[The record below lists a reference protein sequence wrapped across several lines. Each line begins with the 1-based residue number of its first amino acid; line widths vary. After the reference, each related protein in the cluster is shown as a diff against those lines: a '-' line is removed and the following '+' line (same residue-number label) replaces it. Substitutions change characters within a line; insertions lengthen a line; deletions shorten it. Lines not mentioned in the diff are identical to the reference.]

1 MSRLYKFLKL
11 LGQGSFGK
19 AYLCQNLKTNSQC
32 VIKQIILDDL
42 DSEEKKET
50 LNEVIIL
57 KKLDHSNIIKFM
69 DVFTKS
75 KPNNTLNIVTE
86 YADGGDLNQKIKKQK
101 EKKSPFTEKEI
112 INFLTQ
118 ICLALNHIHKKKII
132 HRDLKSGNV
141 FLTKSGLVK
150 LGDFGIAKG
159 FKNTWEKAKTKVGT
173 PYYLSPE
180 IISSKPYDSK
190 SDIWAL
196 GVLIYEMMT
205 FKMPFNANSL
215 PSLSLKIIRGY
226 YQAPPTSYSKDL
238 IDLVKRCLNLD
249 PKKRP
254 SAENILKLPF
264 IKKRIFGYLDEIK
277 FNEDLSITI
286 INKYKEKR
294 ENEKK
299 RRKNII
305 ENKKNEN
312 NNINVK
318 QSQIKNISTTDKNKS
333 EKDEKNYESDK
344 NKIMKFFQ
352 KRKSENN
359 SNNNNIN
366 KENFEIQRKKEKNIT
381 QKYKI
386 VNKENNEIKNEENK
400 EKKKEP
406 INFLKANNINIKNIK
421 IIQKPLKIEEP
432 SSKPQLKYQNMYKDE
447 KTVNEGLNDLIN
459 DYMDEESLDVNKV
472 NEDQYNQM
480 RYLNNLSRFIKDE
493 KTKEDEEESEI
504 FQSHDK
510 INEESIRN
518 ESESLNFNDI
528 NVSIENEKLEKNKIK
543 SEETN
548 NNNEYKEIQE
558 IKDKLIKEL
567 GNDIFKM
574 VYNHVD
580 NSTDKTEIKFNME
593 LLAQKLS
600 TEFDNKKYNREKLNL
615 AVDKLPEI
623 FAIVIQ
629 DRLIKYN
636 K

>member
-1 MSRLYKFLKL
+1 MSRAYKLLKL
-11 LGQGSFGK
+11 LGEGSFGK
-19 AYLCQNLKTNSQC
+19 AYLCQNLKNNTQC
-32 VIKQIILDDL
+32 VIKQIILDNL
-42 DSEEKKET
+42 DEEEKQDT

-57 KKLDHSNIIKFM
+57 KRLDHSNIIKFM
-69 DVFTKS
+69 DAFTKS

-86 YADGGDLNQKIKKQK
+86 YADGGDLNQKVKKQK

-112 INFLTQ
+112 INYLTQ

-180 IISSKPYDSK
+180 IINSKPYDSK

-205 FKMPFNANSL
+205 FKMPFNATSL

-226 YQAPPTSYSKDL
+226 YQTPPSSYSKDL

-264 IKKRIFGYLDEIK
+264 IKKRIFGYLDEVQ
-277 FNEDLSITI
+277 FNENLSITI

-312 NNINVK
+312 NNINVR
-318 QSQIKNISTTDKNKS
+318 QSQIKNINAAGDIKTGK
-333 EKDEKNYESDK
+333 EEKNYDSDK
-344 NKIMKFFQ
+344 NKVMKFFQ
-352 KRKSENN
+352 KRKSENI
-359 SNNNNIN
+359 NNNNNNNANN
-366 KENFEIQRKKEKNIT
+366 KENVEVQRKKEKNVT

-386 VNKENNEIKNEENK
+386 INEENNIKEGEKK

-406 INFLKANNINIKNIK
+406 LNFLKANKINIKNIK
-421 IIQKPLKIEEP
+421 IVEKPIKIEEP
-432 SSKPQLKYQNMYKDE
+432 SSQPQQQKFQNMYKDE
-447 KTVNEGLNDLIN
+447 KTINEGLSDLIN
-459 DYMDEESLDVNKV
+459 DYMDEESLDVNKI
-472 NEDQYNQM
+472 NEDQYNQI
-480 RYLNNLSRFIKDE
+480 RYLNNLSRLIKEEKENKDE
-493 KTKEDEEESEI
+493 EGLEV
-504 FQSHDK
+504 FQSQDK
-510 INEESIRN
+510 ESIRN
-518 ESESLNFNDI
+518 ENESINFDDI
-528 NVSIENEKLEKNKIK
+528 KVSIENEKLNKNKFK
-543 SEETN
+543 NEEV

-558 IKDKLIKEL
+558 IKEKLIKEI

-580 NSTDKTEIKFNME
+580 NSTDKTEIKFDMDA
-593 LLAQKLS
+593 LAGKLS
-600 TEFDNKKYNREKLNL
+600 KEFENNKYNKKKLNI
-615 AVDKLPEI
+615 AIDKLPEI